1 MTTLDRLI
9 KPLLRITAILGLL
22 ILIAFLLA
30 VLLSIIIA
38 VKETYDERKR
48 ISSTDQENR
57 E

>member
-9 KPLLRITAILGLL
+9 KPLLRIAAILGLL

-48 ISSTDQENR
+48 ISSTNQENR